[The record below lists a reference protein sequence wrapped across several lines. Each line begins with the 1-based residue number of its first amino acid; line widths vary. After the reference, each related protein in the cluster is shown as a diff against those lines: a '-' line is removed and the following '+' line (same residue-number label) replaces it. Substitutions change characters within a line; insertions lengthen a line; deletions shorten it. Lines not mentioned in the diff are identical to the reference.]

1 MEKSIA
7 ELKKLRDLLSV
18 EREYERKEY
27 DDTEKNVPIG
37 RLVKRG
43 AAWWPLRM
51 GRTYYNSLNQYVV
64 DVYRTEDLDVEPVFE
79 CGKAVRFFE
88 CDLSGRRRPMNFV
101 ANVVFVDGDRLSV
114 ALPSVD
120 CANKLTHAT
129 GFGVQVCLDETS
141 YKLMFEALDSVIS
154 SESGR
159 IVELRRILH
168 GQNECGWATV
178 GKTAYPWLNKSQE
191 DAVNKVIAAK
201 DVAIVHGPPG
211 TGKTTTLVEAI
222 CETLRRESQV
232 LVCAQ
237 SNMAVDWICE
247 LLVNCGVGVLRIGN
261 PNRVTDAMLEHTYER
276 RFAAHPDYVQLWAIR
291 KTLRQLRKNKGRDGQ
306 IHQKISRLT
315 DRAVELEIKINAEL
329 LDGARVVASTLTG
342 SANRVLSGRKFSTLF
357 IDEAAQAMEPA
368 CWIAIRK
375 AGRVIFAGDHLQLPP
390 TVKSPDAMR
399 GGLGKSLMETAVE
412 SQPNAVS
419 LLTVQYRMNEQIMRF
434 SSDWFYGGKLKS
446 APEVAMRGSA
456 LDFDSAIEWIE
467 VDDSVSDDYT
477 EEFVGQSYGRVNKAE
492 ARILVAHLKKL
503 IEGVGC
509 ARFLEER
516 IDVGVI
522 SPYRSQVQLLRS
534 MISGNQF
541 FRPLRSLLTVNTVDG
556 FQGQERD
563 VIVLSMVRSNDNGD
577 IGFLRDLRRMNV
589 AMTRA
594 RHKLIIVGNSKTL
607 CRHSFY
613 RQLIEYIS
621 SQMQNN
627 GDF

>member
-1 MEKSIA
+1 MEKSIE
-7 ELKKLRDLLSV
+7 ELKKLRELLSV

-27 DDTEKNVPIG
+27 DDTEKNVPLG

-43 AAWWPLRM
+43 AAWWPLRL
-51 GRTYYNSLNQYVV
+51 GRTYYNSLNQYVI
-64 DVYRTEDLDVEPVFE
+64 DVYRVDDLDIDPVFE
-79 CGKAVRFFE
+79 SGKVVRFFE
-88 CDLSGRRRPMNFV
+88 SDLSGKRKPVGFV

-114 ALPSVD
+114 ALPSAD
-120 CANKLTHAT
+120 CANRLAHAT
-129 GFGVQVCLDETS
+129 GLGVQTCLDETS
-141 YKLMFEALDSVIS
+141 YRLMFEALDSVVS
-154 SESGR
+154 SKTGR
-159 IVELRRILH
+159 LVELRQILH
-168 GQNECGWATV
+168 GEKKCGWAT
-178 GKTAYPWLNKSQE
+178 GCKTSFPWLNNTQAE
-191 DAVNKVIAAK
+191 AVNKVVEAK

-276 RFAAHPDYVQLWAIR
+276 RFAAHPDYNQLWAIR
-291 KTLRQLRKNKGRDGQ
+291 KTLRQIKKSKSRDGQ

-342 SANRVLSGRKFSTLF
+342 SANKVLAGRKFSTLF

-390 TVKSPDAMR
+390 TVKCPDAMR
-399 GGLGKSLMETAVE
+399 GGLGKSLMETAVKN
-412 SQPNAVS
+412 QPEAVS
-419 LLTVQYRMNEQIMRF
+419 LLTVQYRMAERIMRF
-434 SSDWFYGGKLKS
+434 SSDWFYDGKLKC
-446 APEVAMRGSA
+446 APELAMRGSL
-456 LDFDSAIEWIE
+456 LDFEDAIEWVE
-467 VDDSVSDDYT
+467 VDSSVSEDYT
-477 EEFVGQSYGRVNKAE
+477 EEFVGQNYGRVNKAE
-492 ARILVAHLKKL
+492 ARILVAHLKKM
-503 IEGVGC
+503 IEGIGW
-509 ARFLEER
+509 ARFLEEK
-516 IDVGVI
+516 IDVGLI
-522 SPYRSQVQLLRS
+522 SPYRSQVQLLRN
-534 MISGNQF
+534 MIGGDKF
-541 FRPLRSLLTVNTVDG
+541 FKPLKSLLTVNTVDG

-563 VIVLSMVRSNDNGD
+563 VILLSMVRSNENGE

-594 RHKLIIVGNSKTL
+594 RHKLVIVGNSETL
-607 CRHSFY
+607 CKHAFY
-613 RQLIEYIS
+613 RKLIEYITS
-621 SQMQNN
+621 EQKVY
-627 GDF
+627 GGL